1 MAKFDSGDIEKSVVR
16 VTGSDQI
23 SATSVGPQINDVF
36 ADDAKLS
43 RGLKQRHIQMIALAG
58 AIGTGLFLSIGGSL
72 AKTGPVGLLIA
83 YLVVGFDVCCTQVVI
98 CEVSTLMPVTG
109 SYIRHAA
116 HFVDPALGFAIGWN
130 RVYQSLIG
138 GPGEIVAAAVLF
150 DYWSNVN
157 SAVWI
162 TVCIVLLILSN
173 LGPVKFYGEVEFW
186 LSVLKII
193 LILGLILVGL
203 IIDLGGTSTPRLGFH
218 YWRDP
223 GPFAEF
229 IKTGSL
235 GKFIGFWSVLSSAV
249 YAYGGV
255 NEISVVAGE
264 TQDPR
269 HNIPKAC
276 KRIFVRILIFYIVL
290 LFIVTL
296 VVPYNDPKIA
306 NSSGNASSSP
316 MVIAIQRAG
325 IRVLPHIINA
335 VVITSAWS
343 AANSGV
349 IGGSRTLYSLSAM
362 GYAPKIFLK
371 TNRWNVPWVALAT
384 KLIFFLLAYM
394 SVSNTAATVFSWFQN
409 LTSSSLLVDW
419 IIMSIDHIYMDKA
432 LKAQGYSRSEL
443 PWSTKFAPFAGWFA
457 LIANII
463 LLLTGGFTVF
473 IKGHWNFGN
482 FFSAYFSIPMIVI
495 CYIAGKIYLRSSIH
509 DPKEV
514 DLESLFEDVRNN
526 PENVPKPK
534 GWQRVNFLWG

>member
-1 MAKFDSGDIEKSVVR
+1 MVRSDSGDIEKSATVVA
-16 VTGSDQI
+16 G
-23 SATSVGPQINDVF
+23 SVGGSNQSVDQQINGVF
-36 ADDAKLS
+36 IDDARLS

-83 YLVVGFDVCCTQVVI
+83 YLIVGFDVCCTQVVI

-150 DYWSNVN
+150 QYWSDIN

-162 TVCIVLLILSN
+162 TVCIVLLVISN

-186 LSVLKII
+186 LSVLKIL

-255 NEISVVAGE
+255 NEISVAAGE

-290 LFIVTL
+290 LFVMTL
-296 VVPYNDPKIA
+296 VVPFNDPMIA
-306 NSSGNASSSP
+306 TGSGTAKSSP

-335 VVITSAWS
+335 VIITSAWS

-349 IGGSRTLYSLSAM
+349 IGGSRTLYSLAVL
-362 GYAPKIFLK
+362 GYAPKIFLR
-371 TNRWNVPWVALAT
+371 TNRWNVPWVALSV
-384 KLIFFLLAYM
+384 KLLFFTLAYM

-419 IIMSIDHIYMDKA
+419 IVMSIDHIYMDKA
-432 LKAQGYSRSEL
+432 LKSQGYSRTEL
-443 PWSTKFAPFAGWFA
+443 PWSTKFAPFAAWFA

-463 LLLTGGFTVF
+463 LILTGGFTVF
-473 IKGHWNFGN
+473 IKGHWNFGS
-482 FFSAYFSIPMIVI
+482 FFSAYFSIPLIFI
-495 CYIAGKIYLRSSIH
+495 CYIVGKVYLRTPMR
-509 DPKEV
+509 DPKQV

-526 PENVPKPK
+526 PENVPEVK
-534 GWQRVNFLWG
+534 GWQRLNILWG